1 MAKPTGIEKSDLLM
15 AAKQSLVEKG
25 IEKFTLKAVAEQ
37 AGVTQGTIYY
47 HFKSKEQI
55 ILEIVQ
61 DICEN
66 SWNEILM
73 TDREMIQSALLSA
86 KSRYENDAF
95 YHKLF
100 FTLTVFGFTNPTIR
114 QQIGQILA
122 AENEHLCNILN
133 KLWDTS
139 PIDGVS
145 METWSIFFNALI
157 DGLAL
162 QVMMRDDFD
171 VDVFYQQLEK
181 ILQTLH
187 RLENN

>member
-1 MAKPTGIEKSDLLM
+1 MAKPTGIEKSDLIT

-66 SWNEILM
+66 SWNEMLTI
-73 TDREMIQSALLSA
+73 DQQMIQSALLSA

-100 FTLTVFGFTNPTIR
+100 FTLIVFSFTNPAIR
-114 QQIGQILA
+114 QQVGQILA
-122 AENEHLCNILN
+122 AENEHLCHVLE

-145 METWSIFFNALI
+145 VETWSIFLNALI
-157 DGLAL
+157 DGLAI
-162 QVMMRDDFD
+162 QVMMQDDFD
-171 VDVFYQQLEK
+171 VDTFYQQLEK
-181 ILQTLH
+181 ILQTLYC
-187 RLENN
+187 LGK

>member
-1 MAKPTGIEKSDLLM
+1 MAKPTGIEKSDLLT

-61 DICEN
+61 DICKN
-66 SWNEILM
+66 SWEEILT
-73 TDREMIQSALLSA
+73 TDHQMIQSALHSA

-100 FTLTVFGFTNPTIR
+100 FTLFVFGFTNPTIR
-114 QQIGQILA
+114 QQIGQILE
-122 AENEHLCNILN
+122 AENEHLCNVLK
-133 KLWDTS
+133 KLWVTS

-157 DGLAL
+157 DGIAI
-162 QVMMRDDFD
+162 QVMMRNDFD
-171 VDVFYQQLEK
+171 VDAFYQQLET

-187 RLENN
+187 RLGK

>member
-1 MAKPTGIEKSDLLM
+1 MAKPTGIEKSDLLT

-66 SWNEILM
+66 SWNELLL
-73 TDREMIQSALLSA
+73 TDQEIIQTALLSA

-100 FTLTVFGFTNPTIR
+100 FTLIVFGFTNPIIR

-122 AENEHLCNILN
+122 AENEHLCNVLG
-133 KLWDTS
+133 KLWHTS

-145 METWSIFFNALI
+145 METWSIFFNALM

-171 VDVFYQQLEK
+171 VDLFYQQLE
-181 ILQTLH
+181 IIIQTLH
-187 RLENN
+187 RLGKN

>member
-1 MAKPTGIEKSDLLM
+1 MAKPTGIEKSDLLT
-15 AAKQSLVEKG
+15 AAKQCLVDKG

-47 HFKSKEQI
+47 HFKTKEQI

-66 SWNEILM
+66 SWNEILAF
-73 TDREMIQSALLSA
+73 DQQMIQSALISA
-86 KSRYENDAF
+86 KSRYDHDAF

-100 FTLTVFGFTNPTIR
+100 FTLIVFGFTNPSIR

-122 AENEHLCNILN
+122 TENEHLCNGLK

-139 PIDGVS
+139 PIEGVS
-145 METWSIFFNALI
+145 LETWSIFFNALI
-157 DGLAL
+157 DGLAI

-171 VDVFYQQLEK
+171 VDTFYQQLEK

-187 RLENN
+187 HLGK

>member
-1 MAKPTGIEKSDLLM
+1 MAKPTGIEKSYLLT
-15 AAKQSLVEKG
+15 AARQSLVEKG

-61 DICEN
+61 DICED

-73 TDREMIQSALLSA
+73 TNQELIQSALLSA

-100 FTLTVFGFTNPTIR
+100 STLIVYGFTNPTIR

-122 AENEHLCNILN
+122 SENEHLCNILN
-133 KLWDTS
+133 ELWDTS

-157 DGLAL
+157 DGLAI

-171 VDVFYQQLEK
+171 VDVFYLQLET
-181 ILQTLH
+181 ILQALR
-187 RLENN
+187 RLGK